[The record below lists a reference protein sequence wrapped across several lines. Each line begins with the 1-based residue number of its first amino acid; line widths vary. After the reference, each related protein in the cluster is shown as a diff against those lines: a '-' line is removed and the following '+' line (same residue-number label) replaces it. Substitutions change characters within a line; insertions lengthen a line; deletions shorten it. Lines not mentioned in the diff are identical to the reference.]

1 MRPGG
6 PADTTVADMI
16 WVFACAVLVVV
27 LVGGAVVP
35 RRAEQPRE
43 GFPWFWV
50 AFPAAALLVAASIAM
65 GLAWAGVS
73 GVGTM
78 VVHHA
83 SYEPVGQFL
92 SNEQFNQMYLRW
104 QVLSGARWFLPIVAV
119 ATVGLSVW
127 AWRRGR
133 V

>member
-1 MRPGG
+1 M
-6 PADTTVADMI
+6 
-16 WVFACAVLVVV
+16 
-27 LVGGAVVP
+27 P

-50 AFPAAALLVAASIAM
+50 ALPAAALLVAASIAM

-73 GVGTM
+73 GAGTM
-78 VVHHA
+78 VVHQA
-83 SYEPVGQFL
+83 SYEPGVQFL
-92 SNEQFNQMYLRW
+92 SNEQFDQMYLRW
-104 QVLSGARWFLPIVAV
+104 QVLSAARWVLPIVAV

-127 AWRRGR
+127 AWRRGW